1 MLIGLGWWRGDDKTK
16 FPRFMVIAEEAE
28 RQIDMSA
35 GGKVTTNH
43 LEASTHEVTT
53 RIDALEEKV
62 GAMDSKLD
70 AMPAKLLE
78 AVAGAQA
85 PK

>member
-1 MLIGLGWWRGDDKTK
+1 ML
-16 FPRFMVIAEEAE
+16 IAEEVE
-28 RQIDMSA
+28 GEA
-35 GGKVTTNH
+35 GADVAADGVSGRMRKH
-43 LEASTHEVTT
+43 LAASTHEVTS

-78 AVAGAQA
+78 AVACARTGE
-85 PK
+85 